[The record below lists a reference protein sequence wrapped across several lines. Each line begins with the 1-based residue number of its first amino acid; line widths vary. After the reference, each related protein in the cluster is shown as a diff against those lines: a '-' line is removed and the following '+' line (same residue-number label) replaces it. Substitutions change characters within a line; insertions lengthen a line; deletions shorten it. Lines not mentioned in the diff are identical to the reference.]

1 MKEKVCM
8 SNEKVVDLYFH
19 FVRGLRNGMADA
31 VDQRVDMW
39 DTDGVLE
46 FAGEPPLNAKFV
58 GRTAIHTL
66 YRNRLYARNMPVHL
80 EGKSTK
86 QSAAGEALLSVAESE
101 VQHMHAYGDSVV
113 AGWETLVSTDDD
125 RGFAVSGSHV
135 FTFKGDKIA
144 SLRVIVSPK
153 PDRVANLNLE
163 GLTVNDIGRLTLAAW
178 AIV

>member
-1 MKEKVCM
+1 MKDKICISHEKT
-8 SNEKVVDLYFH
+8 VDLYFH
-19 FVRGLRNGMADA
+19 FVRGLRNGITDA
-31 VDQRVDMW
+31 VDQLVDLW
-39 DTDGVLE
+39 DADGVLE

-66 YRNRLYARNMPVHL
+66 YRNRLYAQNMPIQL
-80 EGKSTK
+80 EGEAKKRT
-86 QSAAGEALLSVAESE
+86 ATGEAMLSVAESE
-101 VQHMHAYGDSVV
+101 IQHMRAYDDSVI

-135 FTFKGDKIA
+135 FTFKNGKIA
-144 SLRVIVSPK
+144 SLQIIISPK
-153 PDRVANLNLE
+153 PDRAANLNME

>member
-1 MKEKVCM
+1 
-8 SNEKVVDLYFH
+8 
-19 FVRGLRNGMADA
+19 MADA
-31 VDQRVDMW
+31 VDQLVDMW
-39 DTDGVLE
+39 DVDGVLE

-66 YRNRLYARNMPVHL
+66 YRNRLHARNMPIHL
-80 EGKSTK
+80 EGKPTK
-86 QSAAGEALLSVAESE
+86 QSATGEAMLNVAESE
-101 VQHMHAYGDSVV
+101 VQRIRAYGDGVV

-135 FTFKGDKIA
+135 FTFKDGKIA
-144 SLRVIVSPK
+144 SLRIIVSPK
-153 PDRVANLNLE
+153 PDRAANLNLE